1 MNRERIANLF
11 ADVDIGESSRVS
23 HQPLSSLVSST
34 LRSMGV
40 SEEDDATASAAVDRM
55 SFSFANLGLGV
66 GFASWVLYQASSTT
80 GAAMFAGVD
89 VAFAQA
95 EKWSGFVT
103 HMLMHP
109 EDWADAAHVA
119 QQFFEAAA
127 TLPHGTME
135 VIGDMLNVLE
145 QGGSL
150 TDFIDAIEVSGHV
163 ADLVEGVFTLG
174 LSLLLSY
181 GVGKIADWIIEDRLQ
196 PLREKLL
203 ATEKR
208 MTELLKL
215 RQMLALGLP
224 APAITPQL
232 EAVGSQHWGF

>member
-1 MNRERIANLF
+1 MANLF
-11 ADVDIGESSRVS
+11 ADVDIGESSRVP

-40 SEEDDATASAAVDRM
+40 SEEDDATASASVDRM

-66 GFASWVLYQASSTT
+66 GFASWVLYQASTTT

-89 VAFAQA
+89 FAFAQA
-95 EKWSGFVT
+95 EKWSGFIT
-103 HMLMHP
+103 HMMMHP
-109 EDWADAAHVA
+109 EDWDDAVHVA
-119 QQFFEAAA
+119 HQFFETAA
-127 TLPHGTME
+127 TLPPGTMD
-135 VIGDMLNVLE
+135 VIADMMVVLE

-150 TDFIDAIEVSGHV
+150 SDFIDTIEVSGHV
-163 ADLVEGVFTLG
+163 ADLVEGAFTLG

-181 GVGKIADWIIEDRLQ
+181 GVGKIADWIIEDHLQ

-215 RQMLALGLP
+215 RHMLALGLP

-232 EAVGSQHWGF
+232 EAVGSQHWEF